1 VDDRDGEMC
10 ITFSL
15 PKDCPSKEPLQCS
28 GMDENDQSHN
38 EGEVTP
44 DKYLVNHNDFANS
57 SVHFKRKF
65 SKAPMVAS
73 EGVKG

>member
-38 EGEVTP
+38 G
-44 DKYLVNHNDFANS
+44 FANS